1 MAGRLSAVFAVLATC
16 LAAPWAGAQPSQPR
30 PPRLFFELLPADEPA
45 WPTLPSPPEGL
56 RAARRIV
63 VPALAPDAAG
73 RVAASRGW
81 PVWLSVVV
89 PEPGS
94 IDAAAWPQW
103 IRDVVA
109 AAPAL
114 AAVELVLGD
123 VRASSSPGVR
133 TGAFLVKLAAAE
145 IRARDAGIPIVLGGP
160 ASTSAARD
168 ALVTPDV
175 APSLDAYAIDAGG
188 DVESTTRW
196 IADRDPGASLVQGTF
211 AVVDAPAAA
220 SARAGAA
227 RFAELEVSSAGAPIA
242 ARGYVLSAQALR
254 AVLPVAGRLRDL
266 DPSDLAT
273 VSTTPDTLRISAND
287 VDVTGSRRWRLL
299 YNLSTLGTYLV
310 VDGLG
315 PSEERLDLSLVLP
328 SAGTVVVRDP
338 LTGRDRPALRVT
350 RDDARQRTEATVVL
364 PGQGPWV
371 VDFNR
376 GAEAGFIAQEEVT
389 GARLPTVEEILA
401 RHQARQALERDASP
415 RYVMNGRIQ
424 QYFRPTVTDP
434 GYDVITVNRFFVDRV
449 EGTEWEE
456 REFSVNG
463 AKFGEP
469 RPPFPLLQAEKV
481 LTPPLQIELDARY
494 RYRLQG
500 SEAIAGRD
508 TWVVVFEPERK
519 DQSLYRGTVWIDKT
533 TYARVRQQA
542 AQTALSAPVISNDEV
557 QDFAPVRASDGREVW
572 LPARMY
578 NQQLILI
585 AGRNL
590 LVERRITF
598 SDYAIAPG
606 DFAAQRQ
613 EARGGARTMYR
624 DTDAGVRYFVKEGDR
639 RVVSDVATTRAK
651 ALALGVTIDPGFGYP
666 LPIGGINYLNFRFRG
681 RQDTQVAVLF
691 AGVLAAGNIQR
702 PKALWGK
709 VDASLDFF
717 AIAPPSTDRLFGP
730 AGEREDQSLLT
741 WPLSTGLNLG
751 WQATTYQRI
760 SGQYLFRFDGYVRNT
775 TTAEDFVTPTS
786 TVTNGVGLL
795 YEYRRSGYSLT
806 ANGTWAR
813 RASWRPWGDPT
824 ALTATPAAYAKYQAV
839 ATKAFYLGPFS
850 KIIVNGA
857 YFGGDQLDRFS
868 QYQFGLFDDTR
879 IHGVP
884 SAGVR
889 YGELAMARGQY
900 SFNLLDQYRMDF
912 FVDQAWGRTRPG
924 GVPGVSAI
932 PWEPLTGVGVA
943 FNVRVPGKVAFI
955 RGEVGHSFLPDR
967 YRGLGSTTVQV
978 MLLKP
983 LN

>member
-1 MAGRLSAVFAVLATC
+1 MAGRVIAAAAALVAC
-16 LAAPWAGAQPSQPR
+16 LIGASAGAQSDPPQ
-30 PPRLFFELLPADEPA
+30 PPRFYFELPSSDEAAWTTQPA
-45 WPTLPSPPEGL
+45 PSDGV
-56 RAARRIV
+56 RAARRVV
-63 VPALAPDAAG
+63 VPAMAPDAVVRLGPAG
-73 RVAASRGW
+73 PW
-81 PVWLSVVV
+81 PLWLTISV
-89 PEPGS
+89 PQAGA
-94 IDAAAWPQW
+94 IDAAAWPTW
-103 IRDVVA
+103 VRDVLA
-109 AAPAL
+109 AAPTVS
-114 AAVELVLGD
+114 AVELRIGE
-123 VRASSSPGVR
+123 PGAGPLSDAR
-133 TGAFLVKLAAAE
+133 QGAYLVKLAAAE
-145 IRARDAGIPIVLGGP
+145 IRARDARIPVVLSG
-160 ASTSAARD
+160 AVIDAAARE

-175 APSLDAYAIDAGG
+175 APAVDAYVIAPDDDAAAA
-188 DVESTTRW
+188 ERW
-196 IADRDPGASLVQGTF
+196 VADHDPGASLVRD
-211 AVVDAPAAA
+211 AIALVDAPPPHVP
-220 SARAGAA
+220 GPAA
-227 RFAELEVSSAGAPIA
+227 RFADVEVTGAGSAIV
-242 ARGYVLSAQALR
+242 ARGYRLSAAALR
-254 AVLPVAGRLRDL
+254 AVLPVAARLRDL
-266 DPSDLAT
+266 APRDVAPVT
-273 VSTTPDTLRISAND
+273 TTPDTVRIRARG
-287 VDVTGSRRWRLL
+287 VDVTASRRWRVL

-310 VDGLG
+310 IDGLG
-315 PSEERLDLSLVLP
+315 PGEERLDITLVLP
-328 SAGTVVVRDP
+328 SAGSVVVRDP
-338 LTGRDRPALRVT
+338 VSGRDRPALTTT
-350 RDDARQRTEATVVL
+350 RDDAAQRTEATVVL
-364 PGQGPWV
+364 PGPGTWL

-376 GAEAGFIAQEEVT
+376 GAAAGFIQQEDVT
-389 GARLPTVEEILA
+389 GARTLSVEEVLA
-401 RHQARQALERDASP
+401 RHQARQAVERDASP
-415 RYVMNGRIQ
+415 RYVMDGRIQ

-434 GYDVITVNRFFVDRV
+434 GFDVITVNRFFVDRV
-449 EGTEWEE
+449 DGTEWEE

-469 RPPFPLLQAEKV
+469 RPPFPLLQPEKV

-500 SEAIAGRD
+500 SARIGEHD
-508 TWVVVFEPERK
+508 TWVVVFEPQRK
-519 DQSLYRGTVWIDKT
+519 DQSLYRGTVWIDKAS
-533 TYARVRQQA
+533 YARVRQQA
-542 AQTALSAPVISNDEV
+542 TQTALSAPVISNDEV
-557 QDFAPVRASDGREVW
+557 QDFTPVRAPDGREVW
-572 LPARMY
+572 LPSTLY

-598 SDYAIAPG
+598 TGHAIAPG

-624 DTDAGVRYFVKEGDR
+624 DTPVGVRYFVKDGDQ

-651 ALALGVTIDPGFGYP
+651 ALALGVTIDPGFGFP

-681 RQDTQVAVLF
+681 RADTQVAVLF

-702 PKALWGK
+702 PKALFGT
-709 VDASLDFF
+709 VDASIDFF

-730 AGEREDQSLLT
+730 EGEREDQSLLT

-751 WQATTYQRI
+751 WQATTYQRV

-786 TVTNGVGLL
+786 TVSNGLGLL
-795 YEYRRSGYSLT
+795 YEYRRGGYSLT
-806 ANGTWAR
+806 ANGTWTR
-813 RASWRPWGDPT
+813 RMSWRPWGDPT
-824 ALTATPAAYAKYQAV
+824 ALTATPASYAKYQAV
-839 ATKAFYLGPFS
+839 ATKVFYLGPFS
-850 KIIVNGA
+850 KVIVNGA
-857 YFGGDQLDRFS
+857 YFGGDSLDRFS

-900 SFNLLDQYRMDF
+900 SFNILDQYRMDL